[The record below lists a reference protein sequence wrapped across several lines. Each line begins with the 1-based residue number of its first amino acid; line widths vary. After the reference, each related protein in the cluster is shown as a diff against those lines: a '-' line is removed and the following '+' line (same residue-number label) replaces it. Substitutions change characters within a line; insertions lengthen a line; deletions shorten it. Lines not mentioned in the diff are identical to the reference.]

1 MAGRYTNENT
11 YRSVLCV
18 EYSGIIANFESKGAD
33 QNEFLINDALEYA
46 KLNLGI
52 THLLFEKGTDKLLSF
67 ITLGMGTLKIP
78 DEIDWELKGKRLK
91 EYPKVFPNQFPAL
104 KIGQLA
110 TQKEEEN
117 RGVASLL
124 ISFAIRLALAYQK
137 EVGCKYIVL
146 DADPRQVKVYEK
158 RGFKTWIRDFG
169 GRETIPMYLELP

>member
-78 DEIDWELKGKRLK
+78 DEIDWDDILMHI
-91 EYPKVFPNQFPAL
+91 KVFLF
-104 KIGQLA
+104 
-110 TQKEEEN
+110 EN
-117 RGVASLL
+117 TSLIFL
-124 ISFAIRLALAYQK
+124 YFFI
-137 EVGCKYIVL
+137 
-146 DADPRQVKVYEK
+146 
-158 RGFKTWIRDFG
+158 
-169 GRETIPMYLELP
+169 